1 MHIVSHL
8 QVAPLAS
15 AHGETIYELIGRG
28 ASAPAQGHSLAYVTL
43 PPGKASLPHWHPV
56 AEESYYILQ
65 GRARM
70 VIAGEEAELSP
81 GDAVLIPPTQRHQ
94 IYSIGEV
101 DLAFLAICAPAW
113 EPANSVYA
121 EDAPEG

>member
-1 MHIVSHL
+1 MHTASHARVSPS
-8 QVAPLAS
+8 VS

-70 VIAGEEAELSP
+70 MIAGEEAELSP